1 MAEVPAKVKQ
11 RHRSEAEWRELVAAW
26 RASGQTRDAWC
37 REQGVGFESLRRWIK
52 RIGGT
57 NSDAPVVELTRALR
71 APSAIGTVRLRIT
84 PRGEVELLGEFS
96 EELLR
101 GVLCVIRES
110 TCVS

>member
-1 MAEVPAKVKQ
+1 MAEVTAKVKQ

-37 REQGVGFESLRRWIK
+37 REQGVGLESLRRWSK

-57 NSDAPVVELTRALR
+57 KPDAPVVELTRALW
-71 APSAIGTVRLRIT
+71 APLAIGTVRLRIT
-84 PRGEVELLGEFS
+84 PRGEVELLGEFN

-101 GVLCVIRES
+101 RVLRVIRES
-110 TCVS
+110 TFVS

>member
-1 MAEVPAKVKQ
+1 MAEVTTKVKQ

-37 REQGVGFESLRRWIK
+37 RDQRVGFESLRRWIK

-57 NSDAPVVELTRALR
+57 NPGAPVVELTRTLQV
-71 APSAIGTVRLRIT
+71 PSAIGTVGLRIT
-84 PRGEVELLGEFS
+84 PRGEVELLGEFN

-101 GVLCVIRES
+101 SVLRVIRES